1 MVITHKPLIF
11 HLLNKAKPFQTVQ
24 LLGNS
29 YKEMAV
35 DGEGV
40 STINDNIANM
50 TKIDDKIY
58 QTSPVFIYVVY
69 PFDCKLFVLH

>member
-1 MVITHKPLIF
+1 MIITPRLLLF
-11 HLLNKAKPFQTVQ
+11 DLLNNTKHFQTVQ

-40 STINDNIANM
+40 STINDTIANM
-50 TKIDDKIY
+50 TKIDDKIF
-58 QTSPVFIYVVY
+58 QTSHVFINVVY

>member
-1 MVITHKPLIF
+1 MIIINSIPLL
-11 HLLNKAKPFQTVQ
+11 HLQNKTKPFQTVQ

-40 STINDNIANM
+40 STISDNIANM
-50 TKIDDKIY
+50 TKIEDKIY